1 MNNKDKYCEFCPL
14 LKDECDDCK
23 KKAKKL
29 KK

>member
-1 MNNKDKYCEFCPL
+1 MSNKQKYCELCPL

-23 KKAKKL
+23 KKSKKL